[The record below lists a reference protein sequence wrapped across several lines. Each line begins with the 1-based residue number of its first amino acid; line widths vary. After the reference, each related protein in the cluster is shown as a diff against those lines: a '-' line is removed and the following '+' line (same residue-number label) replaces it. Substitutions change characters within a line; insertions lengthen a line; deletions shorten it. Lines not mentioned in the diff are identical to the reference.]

1 MTWLGVECGS
11 KEGKQ
16 TIAKALN
23 VPASQ
28 YPSWVIRMFLA
39 GWALRRSCAPA
50 ELFLPKGKLNSKR
63 RKQKKSGISWSE
75 NRVGTTLNTRSWHE
89 GSNPFELLMVETLEN
104 EEAPELE

>member
-1 MTWLGVECGS
+1 MRDGETFEWGFNDRQIGVIQEENGEHS
-11 KEGKQ
+11 WQRKQ
-16 TIAKALN
+16 
-23 VPASQ
+23 
-28 YPSWVIRMFLA
+28 A
-39 GWALRRSCAPA
+39 GEVRVC
-50 ELFLPKGKLNSKR
+50 SKR